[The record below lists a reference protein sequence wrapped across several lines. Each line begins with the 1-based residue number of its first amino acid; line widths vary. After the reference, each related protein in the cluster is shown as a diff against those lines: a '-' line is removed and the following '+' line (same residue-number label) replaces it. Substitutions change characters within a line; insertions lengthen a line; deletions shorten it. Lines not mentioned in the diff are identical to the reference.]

1 VAFLTG
7 CLRPQHARVYS
18 SRGDWMENSERL
30 EVLTTPSR
38 RDGVRLQLEQTMQ
51 QMGKEMDLRMRQVPH
66 VESAIETL
74 KDGSCDLI
82 ALSAFDWREFDTTGL
97 SIVGVLPR
105 REPTWVLV
113 SDDKPEYLIGQPVI
127 VCDHPLLHRQFLR
140 VRFDSVILTSE
151 EFAQSIDKLEEY
163 NLLLADERVPWLEE
177 LRKEGK
183 LDGYI
188 VNRGEHQALP
198 FKARRHTLGLQ
209 RDNPERSR
217 FVPPPLHGFTL
228 MVARNDFPSFKIQ
241 NWCDSGAFI
250 AHRMESAIWDSLPK
264 NMSQIVG
271 IFVEQRKISTILRE
285 AKRAKDEQIVDS
297 VLDLN
302 KKVKNTV
309 PRLEMKIE
317 VLDPMGMVSA
327 SAERVCP
334 VADSHMGMV
343 TLLKEFNLLLDA
355 MLNEHEE
362 LAKNYHGLPE
372 DFSKA
377 KPAMMD
383 LGIDHSD
390 SSEDED

>member
-1 VAFLTG
+1 MAFLTG
-7 CLRPQHARVYS
+7 CLRPRHARVYS
-18 SRGDWMENSERL
+18 SRGDWIENSERL

-38 RDGVRLQLEQTMQ
+38 RDGVRLQLEQTIQ

-74 KDGSCDLI
+74 KDGNCDLI
-82 ALSAFDWREFDTTGL
+82 ALSAFDWRDFDTTGL

-151 EFAQSIDKLEEY
+151 EFAESIDKLEEY

-177 LRKEGK
+177 LRKEGQ

-285 AKRAKDEQIVDS
+285 AKRAKDEQVVDS

-317 VLDPMGMVSA
+317 IMDPLGMVSA

-343 TLLKEFNLLLDA
+343 SLLKEFNLLLDA
-355 MLNEHEE
+355 MLNDQDE
-362 LAKNYHGLPE
+362 LAPNYHGLPE
-372 DFSKA
+372 DFSRA

-383 LGIDHSD
+383 LGIDYSD

>member
-1 VAFLTG
+1 
-7 CLRPQHARVYS
+7 
-18 SRGDWMENSERL
+18 MENSERL

-38 RDGVRLQLEQTMQ
+38 RDGVRLQLEQTIQ

-74 KDGSCDLI
+74 KDGNCDLI
-82 ALSAFDWREFDTTGL
+82 ALSAFDWRNFDTTGL

-151 EFAQSIDKLEEY
+151 EFAESIEKLEEY

-177 LRKEGK
+177 LRKEGQ

-217 FVPPPLHGFTL
+217 FVPPPLHGFFHSII
-228 MVARNDFPSFKIQ
+228 DFPSFKI
-241 NWCDSGAFI
+241 CLALRSI
-250 AHRMESAIWDSLPK
+250 HRS
-264 NMSQIVG
+264 
-271 IFVEQRKISTILRE
+271 
-285 AKRAKDEQIVDS
+285 
-297 VLDLN
+297 
-302 KKVKNTV
+302 
-309 PRLEMKIE
+309 
-317 VLDPMGMVSA
+317 
-327 SAERVCP
+327 
-334 VADSHMGMV
+334 
-343 TLLKEFNLLLDA
+343 
-355 MLNEHEE
+355 
-362 LAKNYHGLPE
+362 
-372 DFSKA
+372 
-377 KPAMMD
+377 
-383 LGIDHSD
+383 
-390 SSEDED
+390 

>member
-1 VAFLTG
+1 MAFLTS
-7 CLRPQHARVYS
+7 CPRPRHARVRS

-38 RDGVRLQLEQTMQ
+38 RDGVRLQLEQTIQ

-66 VESAIETL
+66 VESAIEAL
-74 KDGSCDLI
+74 KDGNCDLI
-82 ALSAFDWREFDTTGL
+82 ALSALDWREFDTSGL
-97 SIVGVLPR
+97 VIAGVLPR

-127 VCDHPLLHRQFLR
+127 VCNHPLLHRQFLR
-140 VRFDSVILTSE
+140 VRFDSVILSSE
-151 EFAQSIDKLEEY
+151 EFAGSIDKLEEY
-163 NLLLADERVPWLEE
+163 NALLIDERVPWLEE
-177 LRKEGK
+177 QRQEKK

-188 VNRGEHQALP
+188 VTRGEHQALP

-209 RDNPERSR
+209 RENPERSR
-217 FVPPPLHGFTL
+217 FVPPPLNGFTL
-228 MVARNDFPSFKIQ
+228 MVARKDFPSHKIE

-250 AHRMESAIWDSLPK
+250 AHRMETAIWDSLPD
-264 NMSQIVG
+264 NISQLVG

-285 AKRAKDEQIVDS
+285 AKRTNDEQITDS
-297 VLDLN
+297 ILDLN

-317 VLDPMGMVSA
+317 ILDPLGMVSA
-327 SAERVCP
+327 AAERVCP

-343 TLLKEFNLLLDA
+343 TLLKEFNILLDT
-355 MLNEHEE
+355 LSSEHEQ
-362 LAKNYHGLPE
+362 LAKHFHGLPE
-372 DFSKA
+372 DFSEA
-377 KPAMMD
+377 KPAMLD
-383 LGIDHSD
+383 LGIDYSD

>member
-1 VAFLTG
+1 
-7 CLRPQHARVYS
+7 
-18 SRGDWMENSERL
+18 MENSERL

-38 RDGVRLQLEQTMQ
+38 RDGVRLQLEQTIQ

-66 VESAIETL
+66 VESAIEAL
-74 KDGSCDLI
+74 KNGDCDLI
-82 ALSAFDWREFDTTGL
+82 ALSAYDWREFDTSGL
-97 SIVGVLPR
+97 FIAGVLPR

-140 VRFDSVILTSE
+140 VRFDSVIMTSE
-151 EFAQSIDKLEEY
+151 GFAQSIDKLEEY
-163 NLLLADERVPWLEE
+163 NALHADERVPWLEE

-188 VNRGEHQALP
+188 VTRGEHQALP

-217 FVPPPLHGFTL
+217 FVPPPLNGFTL
-228 MVARNDFPSFKIQ
+228 MVARRDFPSHKIES
-241 NWCDSGAFI
+241 WCDSGAFI
-250 AHRMESAIWDSLPK
+250 AHRMETAIWDSLPE
-264 NMSQIVG
+264 NISQIVG
-271 IFVEQRKISTILRE
+271 VFVEQRKVSTILRE
-285 AKRAKDEQIVDS
+285 AKRANDEQITDS
-297 VLDLN
+297 ILDLN

-317 VLDPMGMVSA
+317 ILDPLGMVSA
-327 SAERVCP
+327 AAERVCP

-343 TLLKEFNLLLDA
+343 TLLKEFNILLDT
-355 MLNEHEE
+355 LSSEHEE
-362 LAKNYHGLPE
+362 LAKHYHGLPKE
-372 DFSKA
+372 FSEA
-377 KPAMMD
+377 KPAMLD

-390 SSEDED
+390 SSVDED

>member
-1 VAFLTG
+1 
-7 CLRPQHARVYS
+7 
-18 SRGDWMENSERL
+18 MENSERL

-38 RDGVRLQLEQTMQ
+38 RDGVRLQLEQTIQ

-74 KDGSCDLI
+74 KDGNCDLI
-82 ALSAFDWREFDTTGL
+82 ALSAFDGRDFDTTGL

-151 EFAQSIDKLEEY
+151 EFAESIDKLEEY

-177 LRKEGK
+177 LRKEGQ

-285 AKRAKDEQIVDS
+285 AKRAKDEQVVDS

-302 KKVKNTV
+302 KKVRNTV

-317 VLDPMGMVSA
+317 IMDPLGMVSA

-343 TLLKEFNLLLDA
+343 SLLKEFNLLLDA
-355 MLNEHEE
+355 MLNDQDE
-362 LAKNYHGLPE
+362 LAPNYHGLPE

-377 KPAMMD
+377 KQAMMD
-383 LGIDHSD
+383 LGIDYSD

>member
-1 VAFLTG
+1 
-7 CLRPQHARVYS
+7 
-18 SRGDWMENSERL
+18 MESSERL

-38 RDGVRLQLEQTMQ
+38 RDGVRLQLEQTIQ
-51 QMGKEMDLRMRQVPH
+51 QMGKTMNLRMRQVPH
-66 VESAIETL
+66 IESAIEAL
-74 KDGSCDLI
+74 KDGNGDLI

-113 SDDKPEYLIGQPVI
+113 SDDKPEYLIGQPVL

-140 VRFDSVILTSE
+140 VRFDSIIMTSE
-151 EFAQSIDKLEEY
+151 QFAESIDKLEEF
-163 NLLLADERVPWLEE
+163 NALLADDKVPWLEE
-177 LRKEGK
+177 LRQGGK

-209 RDNPERSR
+209 RENPERSR

-228 MVARNDFPSFKIQ
+228 MVARNDFPSAKIA

-250 AHRMESAIWDSLPK
+250 AHRMESAIWDSLPS
-264 NMSQIVG
+264 NLTDIVG
-271 IFVEQRKISTILRE
+271 IFVEQRKISTIIKE
-285 AKRAKDEQIVDS
+285 AKRAKDGQIVDA
-297 VLDLN
+297 VIGNDN
-302 KKVKNTV
+302 RVKNSV
-309 PRLEMKIE
+309 PRLEMKVE
-317 VLDPMGMVSA
+317 VLDPLGMVSA

-343 TLLKEFNLLLDA
+343 SLLKEFNLLLDA

-362 LAKNYHGLPE
+362 MAKNYHGLPE

-383 LGIDHSD
+383 LGVAHSD